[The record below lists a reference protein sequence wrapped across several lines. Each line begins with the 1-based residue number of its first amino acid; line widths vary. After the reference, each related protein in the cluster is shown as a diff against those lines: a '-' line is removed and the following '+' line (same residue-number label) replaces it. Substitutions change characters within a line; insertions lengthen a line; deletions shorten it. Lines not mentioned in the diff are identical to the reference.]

1 MKKFQVL
8 AGIAS
13 TVAIASSIA
22 LGDAAF
28 AFPCPYSKSGA
39 AKSGSGTTLVGS
51 GGSDAMN
58 PWKSSKTAALGFLG
72 LAGVL
77 GGGALYMSYR
87 AGKRASAA
95 CAAMS
100 DNFEV
105 FAKSIAPIADTG
117 VSEYLEVPGAVDLGF
132 DPASAPVAVTEP
144 AEAVAAVRKHPEAPG
159 GELDLPVVEVVELRS
174 HQGDRIYS

>member
-22 LGDAAF
+22 FGDAAF
-28 AFPCPYSKSGA
+28 AFPCSYGKSGA

-51 GGSDAMN
+51 GGSDQMN
-58 PWKSSKTAALGFLG
+58 PWKSYKAASLGFLG
-72 LAGVL
+72 VAGIL
-77 GGGALYMSYR
+77 GGGAAYMSYR
-87 AGKRASAA
+87 AGKRANAA
-95 CAAMS
+95 CAAMN

-105 FAKSIAPIADTG
+105 FEESIDPIADTG
-117 VSEYLEVPGAVDLGF
+117 VSEYLEVSGEVEPN
-132 DPASAPVAVTEP
+132 VAVAEP
-144 AEAVAAVRKHPEAPG
+144 AQAVAVVREHPEAPG

-174 HQGDRIYS
+174 SSPIEPVTESAIVS

>member
-8 AGIAS
+8 AGIVS
-13 TVAIASSIA
+13 TAAIASCIA

-28 AFPCPYSKSGA
+28 AFPCSYGKSGA

-51 GGSDAMN
+51 GGSDQMN
-58 PWKSSKTAALGFLG
+58 PWKSYKAAALGFLG
-72 LAGVL
+72 VAGIL
-77 GGGALYMSYR
+77 GGGAAYMSYR
-87 AGKRASAA
+87 TGKRANAA

-105 FAKSIAPIADTG
+105 FEQSIDPIANAG
-117 VSEYLEVPGAVDLGF
+117 VSEYLDAIGEVEPNVAVADT
-132 DPASAPVAVTEP
+132 ASAVAV
-144 AEAVAAVRKHPEAPG
+144 VREHPEAPG

-174 HQGDRIYS
+174 PSAIEPLTESAIVK